1 MSENAASSGASTESL
16 VDVDIGTTVYDEDGN
31 ELGTVRG
38 LDDAGFYVRSSVDT
52 NRLALDSARDVFG
65 KAYVMWRCWE
75 CGEMGRLEDELPA
88 NCPSCDAPREELYY
102 WAED

>member
-1 MSENAASSGASTESL
+1 MSGTDSDTREL
-16 VDVDIGTTVYDEDGN
+16 VDIDIGTTVYDADGN

-38 LDDAGFYVRSSVDT
+38 LDDAGFYVRSAEGATRVPIDG
-52 NRLALDSARDVFG
+52 ARDLFG

-75 CGEMGRLEDELPA
+75 CGEMGQLEVDLPDQ
-88 NCPSCDAPREELYY
+88 CPSCGAPREELYY

>member
-1 MSENAASSGASTESL
+1 MSEQTSTETTGDSL
-16 VDVDIGTTVYDEDGN
+16 VDVEIGTTVYDDAGN

-38 LDDAGFYVRSSVDT
+38 LDDVGFYVRSAEGTETVG
-52 NRLALDSARDVFG
+52 LDEARDVFG

-75 CGEMGRLEDELPA
+75 CGEMGRIDEDLPNA
-88 NCPSCDAPREELYY
+88 CPACGAAREELYY

>member
-1 MSENAASSGASTESL
+1 MSEKSASEATDDSI
-16 VDVDIGTTVYDEDGN
+16 VDVEIGTTVYDEAGN

-38 LDDAGFYVRSSVDT
+38 LDDVGFYVRSTEGTGRVG
-52 NRLALDSARDVFG
+52 LDEARDVFG

-75 CGEMGRLEDELPA
+75 CGEMGRLAGDLPDS
-88 NCPSCDAPREELYY
+88 CPACGAAREELYY

>member
-1 MSENAASSGASTESL
+1 MSQDTEGQL
-16 VDVDIGTTVYDEDGN
+16 ANVEIGQEIYDGDGN

-38 LDDAGFYVRSSVDT
+38 LDDAGFYV
-52 NRLALDSARDVFG
+52 LAREETGTVPLSQARDVIG

-75 CGEMGRLEDELPA
+75 CGEMGKIEDDLPDS
-88 NCPSCDAPREELYY
+88 CPSCEAPKEELYY

>member
-1 MSENAASSGASTESL
+1 MSEQPSEISSDSL
-16 VDVDIGTTVYDEDGN
+16 VDVEIGTTVYDAAGN

-38 LDDAGFYVRSSVDT
+38 LDDVGFYVRSTEGTGTVG
-52 NRLALDSARDVFG
+52 LDEARDIFG

-75 CGEMGRLEDELPA
+75 CGEMGRIEDALPEA
-88 NCPSCDAPREELYY
+88 CPACGAAREELYY

>member
-1 MSENAASSGASTESL
+1 MSQDEEALIANLE
-16 VDVDIGTTVYDEDGN
+16 IGQEIYDEDGN

-38 LDDAGFYVRSSVDT
+38 LDDNGFYV
-52 NRLALDSARDVFG
+52 LAREETGTVPLSKARDIFG

-75 CGEMGRLEDELPA
+75 CGEMGKIEDDLPDT
-88 NCPSCDAPREELYY
+88 CPSCGAQKEELYY

>member
-1 MSENAASSGASTESL
+1 MPVEQRGE
-16 VDVDIGTTVYDEDGN
+16 DVQLTNVSAGQPVYDADGN

-38 LDDAGFYVRSSVDT
+38 VDDAGFYV
-52 NRLALDSARDVFG
+52 LADEGTGAVTLDEARDAFG

-75 CGEMGRLEDELPA
+75 CGEMGRIADDLPE
-88 NCPSCDAPREELYY
+88 NCPNCDADREQLYY

>member
-1 MSENAASSGASTESL
+1 MSEEASSGRSTDSL
-16 VDVDIGTTVYDEDGN
+16 VDVEIGTTVYDADGD

-38 LDDAGFYVRSSVDT
+38 LDDVGFYVRSVDGT
-52 NRLALDSARDVFG
+52 RRVGLDEARDVFG

-75 CGEMGRLEDELPA
+75 CGEMGRLDGELPDS
-88 NCPSCDAPREELYY
+88 CPACGAEREELYY

>member
-1 MSENAASSGASTESL
+1 MSEETSTATADTESV
-16 VDVDIGTTVYDEDGN
+16 VDVEIGTTVYDADGT

-38 LDDAGFYVRSSVDT
+38 LDDVGFYVRSVEGT
-52 NRLALDSARDVFG
+52 GKVGLGEARDVFG

-75 CGEMGRLEDELPA
+75 CGEMGRIEGDLPA
-88 NCPSCDAPREELYY
+88 SCPACGAAREELYY

>member
-1 MSENAASSGASTESL
+1 MSGDEASV
-16 VDVDIGTTVYDEDGN
+16 VDVDVGTTVYDADGN

-38 LDDAGFYVRSSVDT
+38 LDDAGFYVRSST
-52 NRLALDSARDVFG
+52 GAGRLSLSEARDVFG

-75 CGEMGRLEDELPA
+75 CGEMGRIEGDLPES
-88 NCPSCDAPREELYY
+88 CPACGAAREELYY

>member
-1 MSENAASSGASTESL
+1 MSQDTEGRL
-16 VDVDIGTTVYDEDGN
+16 ANVEIGQEIYDGDGN

-38 LDDAGFYVRSSVDT
+38 LDDAGFYV
-52 NRLALDSARDVFG
+52 LAREETGTVPLSEARDVFG

-75 CGEMGRLEDELPA
+75 CGEMGKIESDLPDE
-88 NCPSCDAPREELYY
+88 CPSCGATKEELYY